1 MDAAWFLAITD
12 QVHVGQLL
20 HQRPVERV
28 VSPHSSRQHHRV
40 AGERA
45 GPGGAVNGNEEPP
58 S

>member
-1 MDAAWFLAITD
+1 M
-12 QVHVGQLL
+12 HVGQLL
-20 HQRPVERV
+20 HQRPVERI
-28 VSPHSSRQHHRV
+28 VSLHAGRQHHRV